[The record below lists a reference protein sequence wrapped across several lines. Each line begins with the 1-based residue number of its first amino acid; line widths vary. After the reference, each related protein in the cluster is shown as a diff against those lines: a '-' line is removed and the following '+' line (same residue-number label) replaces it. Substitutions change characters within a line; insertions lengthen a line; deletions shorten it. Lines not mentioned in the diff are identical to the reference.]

1 LGLFVVTVIITDF
14 PRSPFFGVYVKL
26 NGDTVD
32 EVGLTDPAPFSVIV
46 TFVALP
52 PKVFP
57 VTATGVVPHVLPV
70 ALLRV
75 TVGPF
80 THWPKTTV
88 EINNKRKTKIKFLVI
103 FYITNI
109 H

>member
-1 LGLFVVTVIITDF
+1 M
-14 PRSPFFGVYVKL
+14 SPLFGVYVKL

-32 EVGLTDPAPFSVIV
+32 EVGLTDPAPFLVIV

-52 PKVFP
+52 PNVLP
-57 VTATGVVPHVLPV
+57 ATVIGVVPHVLPLV
-70 ALLRV
+70 LLSV
-75 TVGPF
+75 TIGGF
-80 THWPKTTV
+80 THCPNTSI